1 MDCIH
6 NLLFFKL
13 AEIGYPAVFQG
24 FPIVYDFNHYEVDI
38 ITDLKTYDKIK
49 KMGELLE
56 WQGK

>member
-24 FPIVYDFNHYEVDI
+24 FPIVYDFNNYEVDI
-38 ITDLKTYDKIK
+38 ITNLKTFEKIE
-49 KMGELLE
+49 KMRELL
-56 WQGK
+56 QNG